1 MKYYIFIFV
10 CSFSLL
16 VACGNSK
23 KENKE
28 ENTSENEK
36 KEQKDAVN
44 EKSVKLKTE
53 KKEFKDDA
61 NGYNISY
68 EVITEGNEA
77 IKNKAHEVL
86 LKELCGDDKDV
97 KSLEGLE
104 KKFKSKQYSVK
115 SEYCENASKEFRG
128 SFSQLGQVVSLS
140 ISQYDF
146 QCGAHGFGS
155 TACYHFNAQTGK
167 EITLKDIVKDEKRFI
182 SEVEKQF
189 CADNKLKKNPEA
201 YVQAGYEGFAGG
213 FALAKNYS
221 FDKGGITF
229 SYDPY
234 EAGPYTLPPFDVK
247 VSYDKIKPYLLEN
260 NPLGIN

>member
-53 KKEFKDDA
+53 KKEFEDDA
-61 NGYNISY
+61 NGYRISY
-68 EVITEGNEA
+68 EVITEGSEA
-77 IKNKAHEVL
+77 LKNNTHQIL
-86 LKELCGDDKDV
+86 LKKLSGDYKDV
-97 KSLEGLE
+97 KSLEDLE

-115 SEYCENASKEFRG
+115 SEYCENASQEFTG

-146 QCGAHGFGS
+146 QCGAHGLGS
-155 TACYHFNAQTGK
+155 TTYYHFNAQTGK
-167 EITLKDIVKDEKRFI
+167 EITLNDVVKDVKGLTN
-182 SEVEKQF
+182 EVEKQF
-189 CADNKLKKNPEA
+189 CSDNKLKKNPEA
-201 YVQAGYEGFAGG
+201 YVQAGYDGFARG
-213 FALAKNYS
+213 FALAKNYL

-229 SYDPY
+229 SYNPY